1 MSDNVPQ
8 PPAPNK
14 QTSTVPLKKETVRV
28 TLKAADAPPAS
39 PVATVPGAAPVLP
52 PTPPAPPVPTAPAV
66 PGAPRPTVPARTI
79 ALKTAGGPPTAPT
92 PTKPATSVGA
102 QTIALKTA
110 APLPSKPGAPTLPK
124 ATMQLQTPSLPKATM
139 QLQAPTQ
146 PLSGTAVSASQM
158 ATLKMEDSEEEAP
171 PSTLIKVLS
180 VLGFLAACVVFYFQY
195 DISKTWVEV
204 ADRDP
209 AIKGDYWAQLVAPE
223 PNSEYND
230 ASASDAAKAP
240 RKEP

>member
-8 PPAPNK
+8 PSAPNK

-39 PVATVPGAAPVLP
+39 PVATVPGVAPVLP
-52 PTPPAPPVPTAPAV
+52 PTPPAPPVPTAPAA

-79 ALKTAGGPPTAPT
+79 ALRTAGGPPIAPT
-92 PTKPATSVGA
+92 PTKPITPVGA

-110 APLPSKPGAPTLPK
+110 APLPSKSGVPMLPK
-124 ATMQLQTPSLPKATM
+124 ATMQLQTPTLPKATM

-146 PLSGTAVSASQM
+146 PLSGGSASVSQM
-158 ATLKMEDSEEEAP
+158 ATLKMEESEEEEAP
-171 PSTLIKVLS
+171 STLVKVLS
-180 VLGFLAACVVFYFQY
+180 VFGFLAACVVLYFQY
-195 DISKTWVEV
+195 DISRTWVEV

-223 PNSEYND
+223 PNSEYGD
-230 ASASDAAKAP
+230 SSASESTRAP